1 MLRESSGFMYK
12 FVHYTWNPIKGE
24 CQHNCTYCYMK
35 RYNEDIGQPRLA
47 DGEFRTNFGKGN
59 SIFIGSSTDMFAENI
74 PSEWIVRVLDFCL
87 QRNNP
92 EKPNTFLLQSKN
104 PKRFLEFIHHPLM
117 DHVVF
122 GTTIET
128 NRFYPEIMNK
138 APKIEDRVE
147 AMEKIANQGFRTM
160 VTAEPL
166 MQFDH
171 TDMVSII
178 KRCQPRLVAI
188 GRNTRRD
195 IILPEPTS
203 EEVLLLV
210 DGLKKCIPKVHIK
223 DNHNGWDIK

>member
-1 MLRESSGFMYK
+1 MSA
-12 FVHYTWNPIKGE
+12 
-24 CQHNCTYCYMK
+24 
-35 RYNEDIGQPRLA
+35 ED
-47 DGEFRTNFGKGN
+47 
-59 SIFIGSSTDMFAENI
+59 I
-74 PSEWIVRVLDFCL
+74 PSEWIVSVLVVCL

-147 AMEKIANQGFRTM
+147 AMEKIANLGFRTM

-171 TDMVSII
+171 SDMVSFI

-195 IILPEPTS
+195 IILPEPTN
-203 EEVLLLV
+203 EEVQLLV
-210 DGLKKCIPKVHIK
+210 HELMICIPKVHIK
-223 DNHNGWDIK
+223 DNHNGWDVK

>member
-1 MLRESSGFMYK
+1 
-12 FVHYTWNPIKGE
+12 
-24 CQHNCTYCYMK
+24 MK

-147 AMEKIANQGFRTM
+147 AMEKIANLGFRTM

-171 TDMVSII
+171 SDMVSFI

-210 DGLKKCIPKVHIK
+210 DELKKCIPKVHIK

>member
-1 MLRESSGFMYK
+1 MLRKSSGHMYE
-12 FVHYTWNPIKGE
+12 FVHYTWNPIKGK
-24 CQHNCTYCYMK
+24 CLHDCSYCYMK
-35 RYNEDIGQPRLA
+35 QINPYATLPRIA
-47 DGEFRTNFGKGN
+47 EFEFETNLGKGN

-92 EKPNTFLLQSKN
+92 EKSNTFLLQSKN

-147 AMEKIANQGFRTM
+147 AMEKIANLGFRTM

-210 DGLKKCIPKVHIK
+210 DELKKCIPKVHIK
-223 DNHNGWDIK
+223 DNHNGWDVK

>member
-1 MLRESSGFMYK
+1 MLNVRKGNMYEFIK
-12 FVHYTWNPIKGE
+12 YTWNPIKGK
-24 CQHNCTYCYMK
+24 CLHDCSYCYM
-35 RYNEDIGQPRLA
+35 RQINPNATQPRIA
-47 DGEFRTNFGKGN
+47 EFEFETSLGKGN
-59 SIFIGSSTDMFAENI
+59 SIFIGSSTDMFAEDI
-74 PSEWIVRVLDFCL
+74 PSEWIVRVFDFCH
-87 QRNNP
+87 QRNEP

-147 AMEKIANQGFRTM
+147 AMEKIANLGFRTM

-171 TDMVSII
+171 SDMVSFI

-210 DGLKKCIPKVHIK
+210 DELKKCIPKVHIK

>member
-1 MLRESSGFMYK
+1 MLNVRKGNMYDFIK
-12 FVHYTWNPIKGE
+12 YTWNPIKGK
-24 CQHNCTYCYMK
+24 CLHDCSYCYMK
-35 RYNEDIGQPRLA
+35 QINPNATQPRIA
-47 DGEFRTNFGKGN
+47 EFEFETDLGKGN

-147 AMEKIANQGFRTM
+147 AMEKIANLGFRTM

-171 TDMVSII
+171 TDRVSII
-178 KRCQPRLVAI
+178 KRCQPRLVVI

-210 DGLKKCIPKVHIK
+210 DELKKCIPKVHIK

>member
-1 MLRESSGFMYK
+1 MLNIRKGNMYDFIK
-12 FVHYTWNPIKGE
+12 YTWNPIKGK
-24 CQHNCTYCYMK
+24 CLHDCSYCYMK
-35 RYNEDIGQPRLA
+35 QINPNATQPRIA
-47 DGEFRTNFGKGN
+47 EFEFETDLGKGN

-104 PKRFLEFIHHPLM
+104 PKRFLEFVKHPLM

-147 AMEKIANQGFRTM
+147 AMEKIANLGFRTM

-195 IILPEPTS
+195 IILPEPTN
-203 EEVLLLV
+203 EEVQLLV
-210 DGLKKCIPKVHIK
+210 HELRKCIPKVHIK
-223 DNHNGWDIK
+223 DNHNGWDVK